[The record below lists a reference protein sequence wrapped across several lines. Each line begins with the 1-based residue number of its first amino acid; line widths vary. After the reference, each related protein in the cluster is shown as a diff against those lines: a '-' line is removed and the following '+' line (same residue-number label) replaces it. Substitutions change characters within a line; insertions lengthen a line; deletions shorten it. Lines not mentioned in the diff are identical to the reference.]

1 MRQLLRTP
9 FVVAVLFAAPTL
21 VSEAAG
27 AGAELFEANCQI
39 CHQAEGV
46 GVGGQYPRL
55 AGRASVIASS
65 PEGRKFMSQLVLNGM
80 SGKISVDNQFIVGF
94 MPGFDRLS
102 DADAAAIL
110 TYITGLESEQLKP
123 AAFTAEEIHA
133 ARLGGRLNPSEMVT
147 IRNRLAGERVIP

>member
-1 MRQLLRTP
+1 MVT
-9 FVVAVLFAAPTL
+9 ALFAGATRG
-21 VSEAAG
+21 SEAAG
-27 AGAELFEANCQI
+27 SGAELFEADCQI
-39 CHQAEGV
+39 CHQAQGA

-55 AGRASVIASS
+55 AGRASVTASS

-110 TYITGLESEQLKP
+110 TYISGLESEQLKP
-123 AAFTAEEIHA
+123 AAFTAEEIRA
-133 ARLGGRLNPSEMVT
+133 ARVGGRVSPSEMAT
-147 IRNRLAGERVIP
+147 TRNRLAGEGVIP